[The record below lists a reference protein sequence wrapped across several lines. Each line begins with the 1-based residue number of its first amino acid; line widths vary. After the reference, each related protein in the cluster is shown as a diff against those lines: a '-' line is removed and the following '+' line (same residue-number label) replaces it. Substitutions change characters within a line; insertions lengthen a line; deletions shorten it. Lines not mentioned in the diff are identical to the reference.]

1 MYEGVHAH
9 PDGDTT
15 VARFAMTAAE
25 YGYDGIVVRNHGD
38 DPASYDP
45 AAIRETYEIDVVTG
59 VEIRAPDPSRAG
71 GFLGNHRQDRTVVAV
86 HGGNPEINRFA
97 VEQPAVDVLAH
108 PMAGDG
114 DFDHVLARTAAE
126 NEVRIEISLRRV
138 LTETGG
144 PRVQALQ
151 NLQKLWD
158 LLEYYGTPFVVSAD
172 PASHLQLR
180 APRDLAPMGDII
192 GIPTERILEGL
203 REWGRIA
210 ERNRDRH
217 SDAFVQP
224 GVRREESEGDE

>member
-45 AAIRETYEIDVVTG
+45 AAIRDTYDVDVVTG
-59 VEIRAPDPSRAG
+59 VEIRAPDPSRAS

-86 HGGNPEINRFA
+86 HGGDPEINRFA

-158 LLEYYGTPFVVSAD
+158 LLDYYGTPFVVSAD

-180 APRDLAPMGDII
+180 APRDLAPMGDLL
-192 GIPTERILEGL
+192 GIPSERIAEGL

-224 GVRREESEGDE
+224 GVRREENEGDE

>member
-172 PASHLQLR
+172 SASHLQLR